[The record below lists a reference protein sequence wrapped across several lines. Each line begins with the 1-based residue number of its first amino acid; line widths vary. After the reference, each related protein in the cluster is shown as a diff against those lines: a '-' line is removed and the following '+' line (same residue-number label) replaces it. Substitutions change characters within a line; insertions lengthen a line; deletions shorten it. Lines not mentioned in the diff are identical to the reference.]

1 VSIVCSLGPLGA
13 DTLIAPE
20 SAFPAGYRQ
29 VHVRR
34 ILPDDPLVRW
44 LFWLIVAFSI
54 GAPLI
59 VALVFL
65 IED

>member
-1 VSIVCSLGPLGA
+1 VAIVCSLGPLGEDNSSLRKRA
-13 DTLIAPE
+13 R
-20 SAFPAGYRQ
+20 AGYRQ

-34 ILPDDPLVRW
+34 ILPDDRLVRW
-44 LFWLIVAFSI
+44 LFWMIVAFSI

-65 IED
+65 IEG

>member
-1 VSIVCSLGPLGA
+1 
-13 DTLIAPE
+13 
-20 SAFPAGYRQ
+20 
-29 VHVRR
+29 VRR

-44 LFWLIVAFSI
+44 LFWMIVAFSI

-65 IED
+65 IEG